1 MREEIVLKLQV
12 ECVMFF
18 HNNPYALE
26 SVEGLSLRL
35 GRDVEHLEAIILRLV
50 TLAILEKIGNGP
62 RSIYRYIPPITMDE
76 KDLQWK
82 SS

>member
-1 MREEIVLKLQV
+1 MQEQIVLKLQV

-26 SVEGLSLRL
+26 SIEGLSLRL
-35 GRDVEHLEAIILRLV
+35 GRDIEYLEATLLRLV
-50 TLAILEKIGNGP
+50 SLAILERIGSGP
-62 RSIYRYIPPITMDE
+62 RSIYRYIPPITMDD

>member
-1 MREEIVLKLQV
+1 MKEEIVLKLQV

-26 SVEGLSLRL
+26 SIEGLSLRL
-35 GRDVEHLEAIILRLV
+35 GREVELLEAILLRLV
-50 TLAILEKIGNGP
+50 SLAILERIGNGP
-62 RSIYRYIPPITMDE
+62 RSIYRYIPPITMDD

>member
-1 MREEIVLKLQV
+1 MKEETALKLQV

-18 HNNPYALE
+18 QNNPYALE
-26 SVEGLSLRL
+26 SIEGLSLRL
-35 GRDVEHLEAIILRLV
+35 GRNAEHLEAILLRLV
-50 TLAILEKIGNGP
+50 SLAILERIVNGP

-76 KDLQWK
+76 NEFQWK

>member
-1 MREEIVLKLQV
+1 MKEEIVLKLQV

-26 SVEGLSLRL
+26 SIEGLSLRL
-35 GRDVEHLEAIILRLV
+35 GREAVLLEATLLRLV
-50 TLAILEKIGNGP
+50 SLAILERIGNGP
-62 RSIYRYIPPITMDE
+62 RSIYRYNPPITMDD
-76 KDLQWK
+76 KDLLWK

>member
-1 MREEIVLKLQV
+1 MKEEIVLKLQV

-18 HNNPYALE
+18 QNNPYALE
-26 SVEGLSLRL
+26 SIEGLSLRL
-35 GRDVEHLEAIILRLV
+35 GREIEHLEAIVLRLV
-50 TLAILEKIGNGP
+50 SLAILERIGNGS
-62 RSIYRYIPPITMDE
+62 RSIYRYIPPITMDD

>member
-1 MREEIVLKLQV
+1 MQEQIVLKLQV

-26 SVEGLSLRL
+26 SIEGLSLRL
-35 GRDVEHLEAIILRLV
+35 GRDIEHLEATLVRLV
-50 TLAILEKIGNGP
+50 SLAILERIGIGP

>member
-1 MREEIVLKLQV
+1 MKEEIVLKLQV

-26 SVEGLSLRL
+26 SIDGLSLRL
-35 GRDVEHLEAIILRLV
+35 GREAELLETSLLRLV
-50 TLAILEKIGNGP
+50 SLAILERIGNGP
-62 RSIYRYIPPITMDE
+62 RSIYRYIPPVMMDE

>member
-1 MREEIVLKLQV
+1 MQEQIVLKLQV

-26 SVEGLSLRL
+26 SIEGLSQRL
-35 GRDVEHLEAIILRLV
+35 GRDIVHLEATLVRLV
-50 TLAILEKIGNGP
+50 SLAILERIGSGP
-62 RSIYRYIPPITMDE
+62 RSIYRYIPPITMDD

>member
-1 MREEIVLKLQV
+1 MQEQIVLKLQV

-26 SVEGLSLRL
+26 SIEGLSLRL
-35 GRDVEHLEAIILRLV
+35 GRDIKHLEATLLRLV
-50 TLAILEKIGNGP
+50 SLAILEKIDSGP
-62 RSIYRYIPPITMDE
+62 HSIYRYIPPITMDD

>member
-26 SVEGLSLRL
+26 SLEGLSLRL
-35 GRDVEHLEAIILRLV
+35 GRDVKHLEAILLRLV
-50 TLAILEKIGNGP
+50 TLAILEKIGSGP

-76 KDLQWK
+76 KDLQWI